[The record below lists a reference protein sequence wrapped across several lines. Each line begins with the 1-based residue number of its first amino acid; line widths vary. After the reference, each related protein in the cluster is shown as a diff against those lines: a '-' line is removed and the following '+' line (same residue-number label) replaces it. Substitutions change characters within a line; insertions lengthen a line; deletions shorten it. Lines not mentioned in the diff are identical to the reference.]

1 MADQELS
8 MPQGV
13 ATPPAPLPAAP
24 GVAPTEAVTAPQAPP
39 EMGQTTPPVP
49 TEDVTQKL
57 REYEETVRRLKGA
70 QSAADK
76 RAYELQQQFE
86 AQMAQLRQR
95 EQDVERQ
102 RIEQLPEGPEREIYE
117 ARRVAQQYAQQAQ
130 QYQAELQRAQW
141 QNHLMGEVQR
151 IMNTGVPEAA
161 LVEKVQAHQ
170 YSQNPQDV
178 LWALKEAEA
187 AYWRE
192 QARKPVQQPQSQPVA
207 VPTQTNQSMPQVPP
221 VTSHRLGE
229 QPPALMETLESL
241 AEYTKRTGESTVYQA
256 FEAAEDSLRR

>member
-1 MADQELS
+1 MTYQEPS

-13 ATPPAPLPAAP
+13 ATPPAPPQAAP

-39 EMGQTTPPVP
+39 VTGQTTPPVP
-49 TEDVTQKL
+49 AEDVTQKL
-57 REYEETVRRLKGA
+57 RDYEETVRRLKGA

-76 RAYELQQQFE
+76 RAYDLQQQY
-86 AQMAQLRQR
+86 AGQMAQLQQQQQAL
-95 EQDVERQ
+95 EQQ

-117 ARRVAQQYAQQAQ
+117 ARRVAQQFQQAYQQAQ
-130 QYQAELQRAQW
+130 GELQRSQW
-141 QNHLMGEVQR
+141 QNHLIGEVQR
-151 IMNTGVPEAA
+151 VMNTGVPEPY
-161 LVEKVQAHQ
+161 LVEKIQPHQ

-192 QARKPVQQPQSQPVA
+192 QAKRPQQPQAQPAA
-207 VPTQTNQSMPQVPP
+207 VPTYNQPTPQGPM

-241 AEYTKRTGESTVYQA
+241 AERTKRTGESTV
-256 FEAAEDSLRR
+256 FEAFDAAENSLRR